1 MDESHQSKIQFDA
14 NKKEAENNR
23 AFRISLRMRDDH
35 FLLANIY
42 ENLVDRDF
50 KLVELDIDII
60 IMDLRLIKKSLEDDD
75 F

>member
-1 MDESHQSKIQFDA
+1 MKEPHQLKIQFDT

-23 AFRISLRMRDDH
+23 AFRISLRMKENH
-35 FLLANIY
+35 LLMANIY

-50 KLVELDIDII
+50 KLVERDINMV